1 MVDRRKR
8 PQGGAEVLVFLDHH
22 RLAHTPDHYA
32 FAHEYLSGEDT
43 QLRERIDGGVR
54 LTEEQ
59 VLQLRPAAPA
69 NVLWIYNKEE
79 KRGRA

>member
-8 PQGGAEVLVFLDHH
+8 PQGGAEVLVFLDRH

-43 QLRERIDGGVR
+43 QLRERVDGAIDGGVR
-54 LTEEQ
+54 LTDRKS
-59 VLQLRPAAPA
+59 V
-69 NVLWIYNKEE
+69 V
-79 KRGRA
+79 